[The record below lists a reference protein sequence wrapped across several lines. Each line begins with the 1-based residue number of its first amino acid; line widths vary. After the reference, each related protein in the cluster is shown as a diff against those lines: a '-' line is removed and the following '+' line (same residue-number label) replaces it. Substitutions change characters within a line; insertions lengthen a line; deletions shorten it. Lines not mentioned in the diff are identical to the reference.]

1 MGTLAWLVL
10 VLAGVALGVAAG
22 RFWPLDSLRLK
33 TVENERDAASKE
45 LQSYRDEVSEHF
57 QHTGELFDRITRDYH
72 TLYEHLATGA
82 DRLCSPA
89 HAKNLLQAEPERRKL
104 VHEGGPG
111 NAEPAAQDAAAA
123 GTAAPTAASPAAVA
137 QAKTGSAKAEA
148 AGDAPAAAA
157 ATPAAEHAKDD
168 RRPAPG
174 PVPAATP
181 AAAGA
186 PSAQSAAPVAPAMAA
201 DAGVNGK
208 ADTSKADT
216 SPRPRDNVAAIRP
229 ELRAVESA
237 ADNGSQQAP
246 RKKAPPAA

>member
-33 TVENERDAASKE
+33 TVEHERDAATKE
-45 LQSYRDEVSEHF
+45 LQSYREEVSEHF

-89 HAKNLLQAEPERRKL
+89 HARNLLQAEPERRKL
-104 VHEGGPG
+104 AHE
-111 NAEPAAQDAAAA
+111 
-123 GTAAPTAASPAAVA
+123 AAP
-137 QAKTGSAKAEA
+137 GESA
-148 AGDAPAAAA
+148 
-157 ATPAAEHAKDD
+157 
-168 RRPAPG
+168 
-174 PVPAATP
+174 P

-186 PSAQSAAPVAPAMAA
+186 PSPQSAAPVAPAMAG
-201 DAGVNGK
+201 DASVNGK
-208 ADTSKADT
+208 ADSSKADT
-216 SPRPRDNVAAIRP
+216 GPRPRDNVAAIRP

-237 ADNGSQQAP
+237 ADTGQQQAP
-246 RKKAPPAA
+246 RKNAPPAA

>member
-45 LQSYRDEVSEHF
+45 LQSYREEVSEHF
-57 QHTGELFDRITRDYH
+57 QHTGDLFDRITRDYH

-104 VHEGGPG
+104 AHE
-111 NAEPAAQDAAAA
+111 
-123 GTAAPTAASPAAVA
+123 AAPGES
-137 QAKTGSAKAEA
+137 
-148 AGDAPAAAA
+148 APAAAA
-157 ATPAAEHAKDD
+157 ATPAAEHARDD

-186 PSAQSAAPVAPAMAA
+186 PSPQSAAPVAPAMAA
-201 DAGVNGK
+201 DASVNGK
-208 ADTSKADT
+208 ADTGKADT
-216 SPRPRDNVAAIRP
+216 GPRPRDNVAAIRP

-237 ADNGSQQAP
+237 ADTGQQQAP
-246 RKKAPPAA
+246 RKNAPPAA